1 MRLMHNRWSVPLEDG
16 TRRPFEAAP
25 GGPFTISVTSEG
37 REVAR
42 FAAPTA
48 TTRWTESAP
57 LAFDGKSLIFGAQ
70 YIRGITD
77 AILCYVFHDGIASR
91 GGRPIEEFR
100 AAATVKGAGSLAFA
114 ELFVSWA
121 PWMGLIGVARGI
133 GPAISE
139 RSAPAIGVGL
149 AVYLVAAL
157 VAANIG
163 GRALARAKK
172 SQQLVGLKAGLI
184 ALGVFVFCGVVVL
197 GVFLGPL
204 RPWLLVSE

>member
-1 MRLMHNRWSVPLEDG
+1 MRLLETHFGIPLG
-16 TRRPFEAAP
+16 GPSRRPFEAAP
-25 GGPFTISVTSEG
+25 DGQATIAISSEG
-37 REVAR
+37 QVLAT
-42 FAAPTA
+42 FPAPTA
-48 TTRWTESAP
+48 STRWTESGP
-57 LAFDGKSLIFGAQ
+57 MMVEGRRIIFGAR
-70 YIRGITD
+70 YISGITS
-77 AILCYVFHDGIASR
+77 AVELEWFLDGLSWNK
-91 GGRPIEEFR
+91 RPIEEFR
-100 AAATVKGAGSLAFA
+100 AAAKVKGAGSLAFA

-149 AVYLVAAL
+149 AVYFVAAL

-184 ALGVFVFCGVVVL
+184 ALGVFVFCGAVVL

-204 RPWLLVSE
+204 RPWLLVSK